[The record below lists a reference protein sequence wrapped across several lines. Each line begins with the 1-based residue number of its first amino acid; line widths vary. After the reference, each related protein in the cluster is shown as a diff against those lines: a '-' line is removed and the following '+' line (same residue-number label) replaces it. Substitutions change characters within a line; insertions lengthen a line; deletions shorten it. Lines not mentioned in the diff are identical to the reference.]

1 MKAVYEV
8 VKKTKYFILFLC
20 LISFFCV
27 MGCAQDFLPYLSRV
41 EEDPQDV
48 IPEEQIREDIR
59 QHQEELPEGI
69 LYLQVYYVDGKDNYL
84 VPVTVPVPWTQ
95 GVARA
100 ALEKLIE
107 GPTPAQEMRY
117 GLSSPLPPT
126 TKILGLTI
134 RDGLAKVD
142 LSEDIMSYDPGD
154 ERNVLNSIIF
164 TLLQF
169 PSVNEVQIMVE
180 GFPPETFPGGT
191 SGKGT
196 FGWERGL
203 NLEVADEVIEIDKTQ
218 PVMLYY
224 CAVLGENRIFYIPVT
239 RVISVDREIIRATLE
254 ELLKGP
260 RLESS
265 LFTELPPGTELRDFV
280 LQNNTLIVDFSKEI
294 MNYKGGL
301 SGEKNI
307 IMQVVL
313 TLTRIPGVEKVQLLV
328 EGEKINWIYGTSLD
342 EPLLRPLIIN
352 SLT

>member
-1 MKAVYEV
+1 MKTACEA
-8 VKKTKYFILFLC
+8 VKKIKYFVLFLC
-20 LISFFCV
+20 LIGSFCI
-27 MGCAQDFLPYLSRV
+27 MGCAQDFFPYLSR
-41 EEDPQDV
+41 EAEAPQDV
-48 IPEEQIREDIR
+48 IPEEQTGEGIR
-59 QHQEELPEGI
+59 QQQEELLEGI
-69 LYLQVYYVDGKDNYL
+69 LYLQVYYVDGRDNYL

-100 ALEKLIE
+100 ALEELIE

-126 TKILGLTI
+126 IRVLGLTI

-169 PSVNEVQIMVE
+169 PSVEEVQIMAE
-180 GFPPETFPGGT
+180 GFLPDEFPGGT

-203 NLEVADEVIEIDKTQ
+203 NLHVADEVTELENTQ

-224 CAVLGENRIFYIPVT
+224 YVVLGENHIFYIPVT
-239 RVISVDREIIRATLE
+239 RVISADREIIKATLE

-260 RLESS
+260 RPESS
-265 LFTELPPGTELRDFV
+265 LFTELPPGTELRNFV
-280 LQNNTLIVDFSKEI
+280 MQDNTLTVDFSNEI

-301 SGEKNI
+301 SGEKNVI
-307 IMQVVL
+307 TQVVL
-313 TLTRIPGVEKVQLLV
+313 TLTQIPGVEEVQLLV
-328 EGEKINWIYGTSLD
+328 EGEKVKLDYGTPLD
-342 EPLLRPLIIN
+342 EPFLRPLIIN
-352 SLT
+352 PLM

>member
-1 MKAVYEV
+1 MKKNEGSLRSG
-8 VKKTKYFILFLC
+8 KENQIFYFISLFDQFFLC
-20 LISFFCV
+20 YGMCTGFSPLPVESRGRSS
-27 MGCAQDFLPYLSRV
+27 GCYTGRTDQ
-41 EEDPQDV
+41 
-48 IPEEQIREDIR
+48 EDIR

-224 CAVLGENRIFYIPVT
+224 CAVLGENRIF
-239 RVISVDREIIRATLE
+239 
-254 ELLKGP
+254 
-260 RLESS
+260 
-265 LFTELPPGTELRDFV
+265 
-280 LQNNTLIVDFSKEI
+280 
-294 MNYKGGL
+294 
-301 SGEKNI
+301 
-307 IMQVVL
+307 
-313 TLTRIPGVEKVQLLV
+313 
-328 EGEKINWIYGTSLD
+328 TSL
-342 EPLLRPLIIN
+342 
-352 SLT
+352 